1 MGMEATEA
9 YRATRDRITAL
20 LRGVDPA
27 VADRRVPA
35 CPRWTVRE
43 VAAHLAGVC
52 DDMLEGRLDGVA
64 TDGWTAAQVEAR
76 ADRSLDEILD
86 EWAEVGPRV
95 EERFGEGGVHPQ
107 MLFDEVTH
115 EHDVRGALDQ
125 PGARDDAV
133 VTIALSFVGRAFPG
147 ALRGA
152 GAPPLAFR
160 FGGEELVLAGD
171 ELGPSAQATLT
182 ATAFDLVRSC
192 SGRRTLD
199 QIAALDWGGADP
211 APWLPAFTWGPFTV
225 PATPVETP
233 DAG

>member
-9 YRATRDRITAL
+9 YRATRDRITSL

-125 PGARDDAV
+125 PGARDDAA

-160 FGGEELVLAGD
+160 FGDEELVLAGD
-171 ELGPSAQATLT
+171 EHGQPVQATLT